1 MRFAKTDPGKL
12 LSDRK
17 KATAAGDDYC
27 VPNTALTLKPF

>member
-17 KATAAGDDYC
+17 KATALGDDYW
-27 VPNTALTLKPF
+27 VPNAVLTLSPF